1 MSKKLYKRHD
11 KRFETRRDAI
21 FKRNRYIII
30 KIGDVEQS
38 IKLPFNIM
46 TADYMTDK
54 DDNII
59 KLDNKTKQERV
70 EIYLKI
76 EYDNIIQSI
85 SYDMTDYNKKNNDTR
100 YFKYNDIE
108 WIKTD
113 DYYIK
118 EQVAKYSTDKDKPD
132 NIISVNNQTTED
144 VVSDIL
150 NDMIGSIVMKEEFK
164 LMVNNEIGIGGE
176 RDAIKADYDRL
187 KNDEIDTAQE
197 NAHDTQFNILRP
209 NIKIC

>member
-1 MSKKLYKRHD
+1 
-11 KRFETRRDAI
+11 
-21 FKRNRYIII
+21 
-30 KIGDVEQS
+30 
-38 IKLPFNIM
+38 M

-85 SYDMTDYNKKNNDTR
+85 SYDMTDYNKKINDTR